1 MTAKPNN
8 GNANKSDLPASAGG
22 SEIPAYVI
30 AKQQKAN
37 MIRKMLYYGY
47 EMGWDRPR
55 TRPEEILSKQQLCWN
70 HVQAWCKS
78 PKCSI
83 RKTLNRYTVEEL
95 TKVVSQFELVY
106 ESFKKDLKKQE
117 P

>member
-8 GNANKSDLPASAGG
+8 NGKATTDLPASAGG
-22 SEIPAYVI
+22 SIPDYVI
-30 AKQQKAN
+30 AKNQKAN

-47 EMGWDRPR
+47 EMHWDRPR
-55 TRPEEILSKQQLCWN
+55 SHPEDTLTRQQICWN
-70 HVQAWCKS
+70 RVQAWCKS
-78 PKCSI
+78 PKCQI

-95 TKVVSQFELVY
+95 TKVLSQFELVY